1 MLNKKFVLIIL
12 SLFIIFTSVS
22 AVCAAELNDTSVDN
36 EVIAAADEGDVISA
50 SDEDALG
57 SAKKTINNISLEI
70 YNTGN
75 YCKDTQLH
83 VILKNTTSNQGL
95 ANESV
100 EIYVNGGLWKELDT
114 NNNGKIDVKFER
126 NPGTYFIRAEFSNED
141 VDLATPDYSLILSG
155 LTTRLSL
162 KQTGAYYKDTK
173 LTLTLT
179 NLANGKGV
187 SGEKLSVKFS
197 NGKSATITTNS
208 KGVATY
214 NVPFNPGKYS
224 VTVKTTSKYITQNSV
239 TLKNFVVAKTYL
251 NLIPTK
257 LSTSYGSG
265 KYFTVKVKNL
275 FTKHLMSGVKLKL
288 KVYTGKKYKTVTVT
302 TASNGIAKY
311 DVSKLS
317 IGTHKVIISNA
328 NKYMQANKKTSSIK
342 LTKAKLA
349 ITAPKVTSGYN
360 NTTSFKITIKNQQTK
375 KVMSGVSAT
384 IKVWSDNA
392 YKTFNVKTNKNGQAS
407 ISTNMLSIAD
417 HNVDVIV
424 KATSKINKATA
435 KSTITITE

>member
-1 MLNKKFVLIIL
+1 
-12 SLFIIFTSVS
+12 
-22 AVCAAELNDTSVDN
+22 
-36 EVIAAADEGDVISA
+36 
-50 SDEDALG
+50 
-57 SAKKTINNISLEI
+57 
-70 YNTGN
+70 
-75 YCKDTQLH
+75 
-83 VILKNTTSNQGL
+83 
-95 ANESV
+95 
-100 EIYVNGGLWKELDT
+100 
-114 NNNGKIDVKFER
+114 
-126 NPGTYFIRAEFSNED
+126 
-141 VDLATPDYSLILSG
+141 
-155 LTTRLSL
+155 LSL

-239 TLKNFVVAKTYL
+239 KLNNFIVAKTYL

-275 FTKHLMSGVKLKL
+275 FTKNLMSGVKLKL
-288 KVYTGKKYKTVTVT
+288 KVYTGKKYKTVSVT